1 MLQKSRIDPETG
13 AKIPASIKW
22 VSQELKITKK
32 MLLRWRAQEA
42 KIVAARKGSR
52 QVERPPKGVWH
63 EMEAALHTRFIAIRK
78 QGKPV
83 GQRWFIREGKKIFEE
98 REEVRVDAANKKHYP
113 CTFSNGWFEGFCER
127 WSISWRVKTKVG
139 QDTPDDKAKA
149 IQTFLQEIR
158 RKSQPPARSQQQNRF
173 LPQYIYNM
181 DQTPLPFEFL
191 QNRTFDTKANLSVPW

>member
-1 MLQKSRIDPETG
+1 MTSWQHGQHSTGRRKRKKSTKSTRPGPKGKSTALQPRSVNSLNRRLRSSRRKSYTREFKLKALSMLQKSRIDPETG

-83 GQRWFIREGKKIFEE
+83 GQRWFIRE
-98 REEVRVDAANKKHYP
+98 
-113 CTFSNGWFEGFCER
+113 
-127 WSISWRVKTKVG
+127 
-139 QDTPDDKAKA
+139 
-149 IQTFLQEIR
+149 
-158 RKSQPPARSQQQNRF
+158 
-173 LPQYIYNM
+173 
-181 DQTPLPFEFL
+181 
-191 QNRTFDTKANLSVPW
+191 